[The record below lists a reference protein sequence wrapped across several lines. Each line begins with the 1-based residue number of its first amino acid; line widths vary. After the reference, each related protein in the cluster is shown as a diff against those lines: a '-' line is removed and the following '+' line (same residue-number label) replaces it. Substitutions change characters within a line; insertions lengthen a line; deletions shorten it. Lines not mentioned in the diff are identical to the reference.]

1 MTFIFVTIYS
11 VLKIK
16 LKWQYCKNMG
26 RPKWAS
32 VAQAFQFVALCD
44 EDRQDG
50 FKNAVYKCSLKLPYN
65 VHFTN
70 KLFNDWYI

>member
-1 MTFIFVTIYS
+1 MSFCGSGFPVCGTV
-11 VLKIK
+11 
-16 LKWQYCKNMG
+16 WQPPG
-26 RPKWAS
+26 
-32 VAQAFQFVALCD
+32 D